1 MTDSKQLES
10 QIKLSIQNAKQLETE
25 NKYEQAIQEYKMLII
40 NTSKLINLQPNN
52 KQKFMNE
59 IAIYALKFVSLEQK
73 NPNIYLSAIKN
84 NLLYQI
90 KNLAENAKKEENF
103 QESYEN
109 YLKSS
114 NKLKALIEIDSNP
127 NRIEMY
133 RNKAKEYKTRGIKL
147 RKLYGLKKIEEDDE
161 ENDMNDLEKELQV
174 KEDFISDLV
183 QKKSM
188 LNEENESLKSS
199 ISVKTST
206 ISNLEDKMANLEKKV
221 NMLEEENIK
230 LKEIEKNEVKKNSEI
245 MELLKNKENE
255 CENLKKEKQE
265 QKTNNSNEI
274 SDIEYNKL
282 KKDYE
287 TSLKNI
293 QELNNIVRN
302 LTEKY
307 KKLKSEKK

>member
-1 MTDSKQLES
+1 MSESSNLEF
-10 QIKLSIQNAKQLETE
+10 QIKTSIQKAKQLETE
-25 NKYEQAIQEYKMLII
+25 KKYEQAIQEYKTLIR
-40 NTSKLINLQPNN
+40 NTSKIINLQPNN
-52 KQKFMNE
+52 KQKYMNE
-59 IAIYALKFVSLEQK
+59 IAFYALKFITLEQK
-73 NPNIYLSAIKN
+73 VPNSPVSIYN
-84 NLLYQI
+84 NLLYQV
-90 KNLAENAKKEENF
+90 KTLAQNALKEENF

-109 YLKSS
+109 YLKAS

-147 RKLYGLKKIEEDDE
+147 RKLYGLKKIEDDDE
-161 ENDMNDLEKELQV
+161 ENDDINGLKEELKV

>member
-73 NPNIYLSAIKN
+73 NPNIYLSTIKT

-147 RKLYGLKKIEEDDE
+147 RKLYGLKKIEDDDE
-161 ENDMNDLEKELQV
+161 ENDDINGLKEELKV

-183 QKKSM
+183 QKKSIIS
-188 LNEENESLKSS
+188 EENENLKSS
-199 ISVKTST
+199 ISVKTSE
-206 ISNLEDKMANLEKKV
+206 ISNLEDKMVNLEKKIE
-221 NMLEEENIK
+221 NLEKENIK
-230 LKEIEKNEVKKNSEI
+230 LKEIEKKTS
-245 MELLKNKENE
+245 ELLKNKETE
-255 CENLKKEKQE
+255 CENLKQENEKQ
-265 QKTNNSNEI
+265 KSINSNEKM
-274 SDIEYNKL
+274 EKQYKEL
-282 KKDYE
+282 KQKYD
-287 TSLKNI
+287 TTQKNN
-293 QELNNIVRN
+293 QELNNKVMN
-302 LTEKY
+302 LT
-307 KKLKSEKK
+307 KKIQELKRK

>member
-73 NPNIYLSAIKN
+73 NPNIYLSTIKT

-274 SDIEYNKL
+274 SEIEYNKL
-282 KKDYE
+282 KKQYDN
-287 TSLKNI
+287 SLKNI
-293 QELNNIVRN
+293 QELNNKVRN
-302 LTEKY
+302 ITEKY

>member
-73 NPNIYLSAIKN
+73 NPNIYLSTIKT

-147 RKLYGLKKIEEDDE
+147 RKLYGLKKIEDDDE
-161 ENDMNDLEKELQV
+161 ENDDMNGMKEELKI

-183 QKKSM
+183 QKKSIIS
-188 LNEENESLKSS
+188 EENENLKSS

-206 ISNLEDKMANLEKKV
+206 ISNLEDKMVNLEKKID
-221 NMLEEENIK
+221 NLEQENIK
-230 LKEIEKNEVKKNSEI
+230 LKEIEKKTS
-245 MELLKNKENE
+245 ELLKNKETE
-255 CENLKKEKQE
+255 CENLKQENKKEKS
-265 QKTNNSNEI
+265 NNSNEKLEKENKQLKQQYDI
-274 SDIEYNKL
+274 SQ
-282 KKDYE
+282 
-287 TSLKNI
+287 KNI
-293 QELNNIVRN
+293 QELNNKIIN
-302 LTEKY
+302 LTEK
-307 KKLKSEKK
+307 LKELKRK